1 MSGQGALVPALEAVG
16 FLAGLAAIGVYLAVI
31 LRHPHWVRMLN
42 GSGLL
47 LTGLALL
54 PSPGLLMHVQAQ
66 AAFDAEAVV
75 VLLIAAVAAQSAAA
89 LRNRR
94 AWDGVERRTGLLEG
108 RA

>member
-1 MSGQGALVPALEAVG
+1 MSGAGSLMPVLEAIG
-16 FLAGLAAIGVYLAVI
+16 FLAGLLALGVYLVVI
-31 LRHPHWVRMLN
+31 VRHPHWVRMLN

-47 LTGLALL
+47 LTGMALL
-54 PSPGLLMHVQAQ
+54 PSPGLLMHVQPPAV
-66 AAFDAEAVV
+66 FDAQAVV
-75 VLLIAAVAAQSAAA
+75 VLLISAVVAQSVAA